1 MRILKAAVLGLAV
14 AGFAGG
20 SALADCSYHKGK
32 TAQSTKPTTKQT
44 TVTNDTTKK

>member
-20 SALADCSYHKGK
+20 PALADCGWHKGK
-32 TAQSTKPTTKQT
+32 TAQSTKQTTKQT
-44 TVTNDTTKK
+44 TVTNDTKK

>member
-20 SALADCSYHKGK
+20 SALADCSYHKDK
-32 TAQSTKPTTKQT
+32 SAQTKQTTKQT
-44 TVTNDTTKK
+44 TVTNDTKK